1 MFFINCLLDMIG
13 NITFLT
19 AYITGSSSFP
29 QPLCEEEEK
38 SYLTKFKEGDLLAKG
53 ILVERNLRLVAHIVK
68 KYSYPGKDVDDLI
81 SIGTVG
87 LIKAIDSF
95 DTSKGTR
102 LATYAA
108 RCIENEILMLIR
120 NNKKTKG
127 DVYLQDPIGT
137 DKEGNEISLMDVLSS
152 DEDSIFKI
160 VENKMQ
166 IKNLYDKINFTLMD
180 REKII
185 IQMRYGLP
193 DGNPRTQREIALILG
208 ISRSYV
214 SRIEKRALKR
224 LNKELNST
232 NKNRLNIPKKL

>member
-1 MFFINCLLDMIG
+1 MFFMNCLLDMIG
-13 NITFLT
+13 NVTFLT

-29 QPLCEEEEK
+29 QPLSEEEEK
-38 SYLTKFKEGDLLAKG
+38 SYLIKLAEGDLLAKG

-95 DTSKGTR
+95 DAGKGTR

-127 DVYLQDPIGT
+127 EVYLQDPIGI

-152 DEDSIFKI
+152 DEDSIIDI
-160 VENKMQ
+160 VESKIQ
-166 IKNLYDKINFTLMD
+166 IKKLYSKINVALMD

-185 IQMRYGLP
+185 IQMRYGLL

-214 SRIEKRALKR
+214 SRIEKRALKK

-232 NKNRLNIPKKL
+232 NKNRLNSSNKL

>member
-1 MFFINCLLDMIG
+1 MNCLLNMIG

-38 SYLTKFKEGDLLAKG
+38 YYLARLKEGDLLAKG
-53 ILVERNLRLVAHIVK
+53 ILVERNLRLVAHLVK
-68 KYSYPGKDVDDLI
+68 KYSYPGKDVDELI

-87 LIKAIDSF
+87 LIKGIDSF
-95 DTSKGTR
+95 DTTKGIR

-127 DVYLQDPIGT
+127 EVYLKDPIGI
-137 DKEGNEISLMDVLSS
+137 DKEGNEISLIDVLSC
-152 DEDSIFKI
+152 DEDSIIDI
-160 VENKMQ
+160 VESKIQ
-166 IKNLYDKINFTLMD
+166 IKKLYNKINVALID
-180 REKII
+180 REKTI
-185 IQMRYGLP
+185 IQMRYGLL

-214 SRIEKRALKR
+214 SRIEKRALKK
-224 LNKELNST
+224 LNKELNSS
-232 NKNRLNIPKKL
+232 IDI